1 MAPDGFPSARSL
13 RFGAAALA
21 VVLVGLVGGV
31 VGRATAGSAP
41 LPPATATQPVAS
53 DLPSWAQG
61 ATRMDHGVPVGY
73 AHTRDGAL
81 AAARN
86 YSLALGSS
94 PLTLD
99 PASSRAAQ
107 QFLDVPSFRAKDAQQ
122 LERDLAGASH
132 LIAAAHQGHATRVLP
147 FIYTGRLDSYSGDD
161 AQVTFWGGAVI
172 ASDGVLAPQL
182 TLGDDTISLHW
193 FGDWLIADSSTTDGP
208 GVAVTTTT
216 PAQTKNLPPEL
227 GREFKGVG
235 DVFP

>member
-21 VVLVGLVGGV
+21 VVLVGVVGGV
-31 VGRATAGSAP
+31 VGRATADSGP
-41 LPPATATQPVAS
+41 RPPSTTTQPVAS
-53 DLPSWAQG
+53 DVPSWAQG

-94 PLTLD
+94 PFALD
-99 PASSRAAQ
+99 PATLRAAR
-107 QFLDVPSFRAKDAQQ
+107 QFLDVPAFRATDAQR
-122 LERDLAGASH
+122 LERNLAGAAP
-132 LIAAAHQGHATRVLP
+132 LIAAAHQGHVTRILP
-147 FIYTGRLDSYSGDD
+147 FIYTSRLDSYSGDD

-193 FGDWLIADSSTTDGP
+193 FGDWLIADNSSTDGP
-208 GVAVTTTT
+208 GVTATTT

>member
-1 MAPDGFPSARSL
+1 MAPDGFPSAQSL

-21 VVLVGLVGGV
+21 VVLVGVVGGV
-31 VGRATAGSAP
+31 VGRATAGTAP
-41 LPPATATQPVAS
+41 LTPATPTKPVAS
-53 DLPSWAQG
+53 DVPWWAQG

-86 YSLALGSS
+86 YNLALGSS

-107 QFLDVPSFRAKDAQQ
+107 QFVDVPSFRAKDTQQ
-122 LERDLAGASH
+122 LERNLAGAAP
-132 LIAAAHQGHATRVLP
+132 LIAAAHQGHVTRVLP
-147 FIYTGRLDSYSGDD
+147 FIFTSRLDSYTGDD
-161 AQVTFWGGAVI
+161 AQVTLWGGVVI
-172 ASDGVLAPQL
+172 ASDGMLAPQL
-182 TLGDDTISLHW
+182 TLGNDTVSLHW
-193 FGDWLIADSSTTDGP
+193 FGDWLIADNSSTDGP
-208 GVAVTTTT
+208 GVTATTT

>member
-1 MAPDGFPSARSL
+1 
-13 RFGAAALA
+13 
-21 VVLVGLVGGV
+21 V
-31 VGRATAGSAP
+31 VGRTTAGSVP
-41 LPPATATQPVAS
+41 RGPATPAQPVAS
-53 DLPSWAQG
+53 DVPSWAQG

-94 PLTLD
+94 PLALD
-99 PASSRAAQ
+99 PATLRAAR
-107 QFLDVPSFRAKDAQQ
+107 QFLDVPAFRATDAQR
-122 LERDLAGASH
+122 LERNLAGAAP
-132 LIAAAHQGHATRVLP
+132 LIATAHQGHATRVLP
-147 FIYTGRLDSYSGDD
+147 FIYTSRLDSYSGDD

-193 FGDWLIADSSTTDGP
+193 FGDWLIADNSSTDGP
-208 GVAVTTTT
+208 GVTATTT

-227 GREFKGVG
+227 GREFTGVG